1 MSSQVSVE
9 QQGVSGVLGCHAQC
23 YAGKKQRRESKS
35 SLCLLGALI
44 ISFCS
49 QYVGEKELYL

>member
-23 YAGKKQRRESKS
+23 YAGKKKE
-35 SLCLLGALI
+35 
-44 ISFCS
+44 
-49 QYVGEKELYL
+49 EKAKVASVY